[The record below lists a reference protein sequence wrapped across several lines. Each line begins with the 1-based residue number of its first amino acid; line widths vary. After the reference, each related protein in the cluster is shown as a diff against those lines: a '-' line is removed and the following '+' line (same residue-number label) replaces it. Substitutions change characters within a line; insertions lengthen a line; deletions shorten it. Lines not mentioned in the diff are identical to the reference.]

1 MTTTETTRYCGSA
14 EYHMVE
20 TDTCNFLVGCAGKHV
35 VCTIHG
41 WACTHGADA
50 QAWIDSQPRD
60 RFGLLVPDEDREE

>member
-1 MTTTETTRYCGSA
+1 MTMTETTRYFGSA

-20 TDTCNFLVGCAGKHV
+20 TATCRFLVGCTGKHI

-41 WACTHGADA
+41 RACESKADA